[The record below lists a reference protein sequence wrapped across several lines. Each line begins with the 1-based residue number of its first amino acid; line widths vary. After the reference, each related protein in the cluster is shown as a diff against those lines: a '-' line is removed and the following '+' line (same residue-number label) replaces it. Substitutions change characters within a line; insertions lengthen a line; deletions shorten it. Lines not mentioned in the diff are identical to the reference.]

1 MKMKVHLEYL
11 SHTSSNCCV
20 GHVLGVTCEAGEWG
34 ISDMEKGP
42 LAELLVERF
51 ENMPPQLRVAA
62 RFVLDHPKDVA
73 LMSMREQAH
82 QAGVSHSTMMRL
94 ARWLGLDGYEDMRSL
109 YARALR
115 ETIAGE
121 PARQGIKQHGD
132 PGYSTVGVVADTLA
146 AQIASLGEYGSAV
159 QFIAAAGLLA
169 RSSNLFVLATRSA
182 YPVAGHFAH
191 IMSFLAGGDRKVTL
205 VGEMGGPGLDVL
217 QQAGRGDVLLAIAM
231 SPYERTT
238 IDVARQSVRQGV
250 GVVAI
255 TDSSV
260 SPLARIARETIIVTS
275 NSQSFFRSLAPA
287 FAAVEILAALTAA
300 QSEVDAA
307 DRIKQ
312 SEEQLAAF
320 GIYWKPP
327 R

>member
-1 MKMKVHLEYL
+1 
-11 SHTSSNCCV
+11 
-20 GHVLGVTCEAGEWG
+20 
-34 ISDMEKGP
+34 MEKGP

-73 LMSMREQAH
+73 LMSMREQAQ

-94 ARWLGLDGYEDMRSL
+94 ARWLGLEGYEDMRSL

-115 ETIAGE
+115 DTTARE
-121 PARQGIKQHGD
+121 PARQGLERHGD
-132 PGYSTVGVVADTLA
+132 PGYSTAGVVADSLA
-146 AQIASLGEYGSAV
+146 AQISSLGEYGNAM
-159 QFIAAAGLLA
+159 QFVAAAELLA
-169 RSSNLFVLATRSA
+169 GARNLFGLGSGAA
-182 YPVAGHFAH
+182 YAIASHFVH
-191 IMSFLAGGDRKVTL
+191 IMSFAAGGERKVTL
-205 VGEMGGPGLDVL
+205 VGEIAGQGLNAL
-217 QQAGRGDVLLAIAM
+217 QHAGHGDVLLAVGM
-231 SPYERTT
+231 SPYERMTME
-238 IDVARQSVRQGV
+238 VARQSARQGV
-250 GVVAI
+250 SVVAI

-275 NSQSFFRSLAPA
+275 NSQSFFRSMSPA

-300 QSEVDAA
+300 RSGTDAA
-307 DRIKQ
+307 EQVKQ

>member
-1 MKMKVHLEYL
+1 M
-11 SHTSSNCCV
+11 
-20 GHVLGVTCEAGEWG
+20 
-34 ISDMEKGP
+34 
-42 LAELLVERF
+42 AELLVERF

-94 ARWLGLDGYEDMRSL
+94 ARWLGLEGYEDMRSL

-115 ETIAGE
+115 ETVAGE
-121 PARQGIKQHGD
+121 PARQDIRQRGA

-146 AQIASLGEYGSAV
+146 AQISSLGEYGNAM
-159 QFIAAAGLLA
+159 QFIAAADLLA
-169 RSSNLFVLATRSA
+169 RSRDLFGLGSRSA
-182 YPVAGHFAH
+182 SPVASHFVH
-191 IMSFLAGGDRKVTL
+191 VMSFLAGGDRKVTL
-205 VGEMGGPGLDVL
+205 VGEMAGQGLDAL
-217 QQAGRGDVLLAIAM
+217 QHAGRGDVLLAVGM

-238 IDVARQSVRQGV
+238 IDVARQAARQGV

-260 SPLARIARETIIVTS
+260 SPLTRIARETIIVTS
-275 NSQSFFRSLAPA
+275 NSQSFFRSMAPA
-287 FAAVEILAALTAA
+287 FAAVELLAALTAVR
-300 QSEVDAA
+300 SETDVAE
-307 DRIKQ
+307 RVKQ

>member
-1 MKMKVHLEYL
+1 
-11 SHTSSNCCV
+11 
-20 GHVLGVTCEAGEWG
+20 
-34 ISDMEKGP
+34 MEKGP

-115 ETIAGE
+115 ETAAGG
-121 PARQGIKQHGD
+121 PARQGVEKEGAS
-132 PGYSTVGVVADTLA
+132 GFSTAGVVADSLA
-146 AQIASLGEYGSAV
+146 AQISSLGEYGSAM
-159 QFIAAAGLLA
+159 QFIAAADLVA
-169 RSSNLFVLATRSA
+169 RSSDLFGLGLRSA
-182 YPVAGHFAH
+182 YPVASHFVQV
-191 IMSFLAGGDRKVTL
+191 MSFLAGNGRKLTL
-205 VGEMGGPGLDVL
+205 VGDMAGQGLDAL
-217 QQAGRGDVLLAIAM
+217 QRAGDGDVLLAVGMA
-231 SPYERTT
+231 PYDRTT
-238 IDVARQSVRQGV
+238 IEVARQAARQGV

-260 SPLARIARETIIVTS
+260 SPLTRIARETIIVTS
-275 NSQSFFRSLAPA
+275 NSQSFFRSMAPA
-287 FAAVEILAALTAA
+287 FAAVEILAALTATR
-300 QSEVDAA
+300 SEANAA
-307 DRIKQ
+307 ERVRQ

>member
-1 MKMKVHLEYL
+1 M
-11 SHTSSNCCV
+11 
-20 GHVLGVTCEAGEWG
+20 
-34 ISDMEKGP
+34 
-42 LAELLVERF
+42 AELLVERF

-115 ETIAGE
+115 ETAAGG
-121 PARQGIKQHGD
+121 PARHGVEKD
-132 PGYSTVGVVADTLA
+132 GASGLSTAGVVADGLA
-146 AQIASLGEYGSAV
+146 AQISSLGEYASAM
-159 QFIAAAGLLA
+159 QFIAAADLVA
-169 RSSNLFVLATRSA
+169 RSGNLFGLGLRSA
-182 YPVAGHFAH
+182 YPVASHFVQV
-191 IMSFLAGGDRKVTL
+191 MSFLAGNGRKVTL
-205 VGEMGGPGLDVL
+205 VGDMAGQGLDAL
-217 QQAGRGDVLLAIAM
+217 QRAGDGDVLLAVGMA
-231 SPYERTT
+231 PYDRTT
-238 IDVARQSVRQGV
+238 IEVARQAARQGV

-260 SPLARIARETIIVTS
+260 SPLTRIARETIIVTS
-275 NSQSFFRSLAPA
+275 DSLSFFRSMAPA
-287 FAAVEILAALTAA
+287 FAAIEILAALTATR
-300 QSEVDAA
+300 SEANAA
-307 DRIKQ
+307 ERVRQ

>member
-1 MKMKVHLEYL
+1 MGY
-11 SHTSSNCCV
+11 
-20 GHVLGVTCEAGEWG
+20 
-34 ISDMEKGP
+34 IRMEKGP

-115 ETIAGE
+115 ETAAGG
-121 PARQGIKQHGD
+121 PARQGVEKEGAS
-132 PGYSTVGVVADTLA
+132 GFSTAGVVADSIA
-146 AQIASLGEYGSAV
+146 AQISSLGEYGSAM
-159 QFIAAAGLLA
+159 QFVAAADLVA
-169 RSSNLFVLATRSA
+169 RSSNLFGLGLRSA
-182 YPVAGHFAH
+182 CPVASHFVQV
-191 IMSFLAGGDRKVTL
+191 MSFLAGNGRKVTL
-205 VGEMGGPGLDVL
+205 VGDMAGQGLDAL
-217 QQAGRGDVLLAIAM
+217 RLAGDGDVLLAVGMA
-231 SPYERTT
+231 PYDRTT
-238 IDVARQSVRQGV
+238 IEVARQAARQRV

-260 SPLARIARETIIVTS
+260 SPLTRIAQETIIVTS
-275 NSQSFFRSLAPA
+275 SSQSFFRSMAPA
-287 FAAVEILAALTAA
+287 FAAVEILAALTATR
-300 QSEVDAA
+300 SEANAA
-307 DRIKQ
+307 ERVRQ

>member
-1 MKMKVHLEYL
+1 MGY
-11 SHTSSNCCV
+11 
-20 GHVLGVTCEAGEWG
+20 GR
-34 ISDMEKGP
+34 MEQGP

-94 ARWLGLDGYEDMRSL
+94 ARWLGLEGYEDMRSL

-115 ETIAGE
+115 ETGAGE
-121 PARQGIKQHGD
+121 PARRGADQGGD
-132 PGYSTVGVVADTLA
+132 AGYSTAGVVADTLA
-146 AQIASLGEYGSAV
+146 AQVSSLGEYGNAS
-159 QFIAAAGLLA
+159 QFIAAADLLA
-169 RSSNLFVLATRSA
+169 RSRNLFGLGSRSF
-182 YPVAGHFAH
+182 YPVANHFVH

-205 VGEMGGPGLDVL
+205 VGEMGGHGLDAL
-217 QQAGRGDVLLAIAM
+217 QGAGRGDVLLAVGM

-238 IDVARQSVRQGV
+238 IEVARQSARQGV
-250 GVVAI
+250 GVLAI

-260 SPLARIARETIIVTS
+260 SPLARIARETIIVTA
-275 NSQSFFRSLAPA
+275 NSQSFFRSMAPA

-300 QSEVDAA
+300 QSEVNAA
-307 DRIKQ
+307 ERVRQ

>member
-1 MKMKVHLEYL
+1 MGYIK
-11 SHTSSNCCV
+11 
-20 GHVLGVTCEAGEWG
+20 
-34 ISDMEKGP
+34 MEKGP

-115 ETIAGE
+115 ETTAGE
-121 PARQGIKQHGD
+121 PARRGGERD
-132 PGYSTVGVVADTLA
+132 GASGFSTVGVVADTLA
-146 AQIASLGEYGSAV
+146 AQISSLGEYGNAM
-159 QFIAAAGLLA
+159 QFIAAADLVG
-169 RSSNLFVLATRSA
+169 RSRNLFALGSRSA
-182 YPVAGHFAH
+182 YPVASRFVH
-191 IMSFLAGGDRKVTL
+191 IVSFLAGSDHKVTL
-205 VGEMGGPGLDVL
+205 VGDMAGQGLDAL
-217 QQAGRGDVLLAIAM
+217 QLAGGGDVLLAVGMA
-231 SPYERTT
+231 PYDRTT
-238 IDVARQSVRQGV
+238 IDVARQAARQGV

-260 SPLARIARETIIVTS
+260 SPLTQIARETIIVAS
-275 NSQSFFRSLAPA
+275 NSQSFFRSMAPA
-287 FAAVEILAALTAA
+287 FAAVEILAAATAMR
-300 QSEVDAA
+300 SETNAA
-307 DRIKQ
+307 ERVKQ

>member
-1 MKMKVHLEYL
+1 MGYF
-11 SHTSSNCCV
+11 N
-20 GHVLGVTCEAGEWG
+20 
-34 ISDMEKGP
+34 MEKGP

-94 ARWLGLDGYEDMRSL
+94 ARWLGLEGYEDMRSL

-115 ETIAGE
+115 A
-121 PARQGIKQHGD
+121 PAPGDQVRQGLEQDGD
-132 PGYSTVGVVADTLA
+132 PGYSTAGVVADGLA
-146 AQIASLGEYGSAV
+146 AQISALGEYGSAT
-159 QFIAAAGLLA
+159 QLIAAAKLLA
-169 RSSNLFVLATRSA
+169 RSRNLFGVGARSGHS
-182 YPVAGHFAH
+182 VANHFIQ
-191 IMSFLAGGDRKVTL
+191 IMSFLAGSDRKIAL
-205 VGEMGGPGLDVL
+205 VGETGGHGLEAL
-217 QQAGRGDVLLAIAM
+217 QGAGQGDVLLAVGMA
-231 SPYERTT
+231 PYERMT
-238 IDVARQSVRQGV
+238 IEVARQSARQGV
-250 GVVAI
+250 TVIAI

-260 SPLARIARETIIVTS
+260 SPLARIARETILVTS
-275 NSQSFFRSLAPA
+275 GSQSFFPSMAPA

-300 QSEVDAA
+300 QSDEDATEKVK
-307 DRIKQ
+307 R

>member
-1 MKMKVHLEYL
+1 M
-11 SHTSSNCCV
+11 
-20 GHVLGVTCEAGEWG
+20 
-34 ISDMEKGP
+34 
-42 LAELLVERF
+42 AELLVERF

-73 LMSMREQAH
+73 LMSMREQAQ

-94 ARWLGLDGYEDMRSL
+94 ARWLGLEGYEDMRSL

-115 ETIAGE
+115 ETTAGE
-121 PARQGIKQHGD
+121 PARQGGERDGD
-132 PGYSTVGVVADTLA
+132 SGYSTAGVVADALA
-146 AQIASLGEYGSAV
+146 AQISSLGEYGNAM
-159 QFIAAAGLLA
+159 QFIAAADLVAGS
-169 RSSNLFVLATRSA
+169 RNLFGLGLRSA
-182 YPVAGHFAH
+182 YPVASHFVD
-191 IMSFLAGGDRKVTL
+191 IMWFAAGGDRNVIL
-205 VGEMGGPGLDVL
+205 VGEMAGQGLQAL
-217 QQAGRGDVLLAIAM
+217 QHAGRGDVLLAVGM

-238 IDVARQSVRQGV
+238 IEVARQAGRQGV

-260 SPLARIARETIIVTS
+260 SPLTRIAREAIIVTS
-275 NSQSFFRSLAPA
+275 NSQSFFRSMAPA
-287 FAAVEILAALTAA
+287 FAAVEILAALTAVRSGA
-300 QSEVDAA
+300 NAA
-307 DRIKQ
+307 ERVKQ

>member
-1 MKMKVHLEYL
+1 M
-11 SHTSSNCCV
+11 
-20 GHVLGVTCEAGEWG
+20 
-34 ISDMEKGP
+34 
-42 LAELLVERF
+42 AELLVERF
-51 ENMPPQLRVAA
+51 ETMPPQLRVAA

-94 ARWLGLDGYEDMRSL
+94 ARWLGLEGYEDMRSL

-121 PARQGIKQHGD
+121 PARQGIEQRGD
-132 PGYSTVGVVADTLA
+132 PGYSTAGVVADTLA
-146 AQIASLGEYGSAV
+146 AQISSLGEYGNAM
-159 QFIAAAGLLA
+159 QIIAAADLLA
-169 RSSNLFVLATRSA
+169 RSRDLFGLGSRSA
-182 YPVAGHFAH
+182 YPVASHFVH
-191 IMSFLAGGDRKVTL
+191 LMSFLAGGDRKVTL
-205 VGEMGGPGLDVL
+205 VGEMAGQGLDAL
-217 QQAGRGDVLLAIAM
+217 QHAGRGDVLLAVGM

-238 IDVARQSVRQGV
+238 IDVARQSARQGV
-250 GVVAI
+250 AVVAI

-260 SPLARIARETIIVTS
+260 SPLTRIARETIIVTS
-275 NSQSFFRSLAPA
+275 NSQSFFPSMAPA
-287 FAAVEILAALTAA
+287 FAAVELLAALTAVRS
-300 QSEVDAA
+300 QTDAA
-307 DRIKQ
+307 ERVKQ

>member
-1 MKMKVHLEYL
+1 MGYL
-11 SHTSSNCCV
+11 R
-20 GHVLGVTCEAGEWG
+20 
-34 ISDMEKGP
+34 MEKGP

-115 ETIAGE
+115 ETTAGE
-121 PARQGIKQHGD
+121 PARQGKQHGD
-132 PGYSTVGVVADTLA
+132 SGYSTVGVVADTLA
-146 AQIASLGEYGSAV
+146 AQIASLGEYGSAM
-159 QFIAAAGLLA
+159 QLIAAAGLLA
-169 RSSNLFVLATRSA
+169 RSANLFVLASRSA
-182 YPVAGHFAH
+182 YPIANHFAH
-191 IMSFLAGGDRKVTL
+191 IMSFLAGDDRKVML
-205 VGEMGGPGLDVL
+205 VGEIGGAGLDIL
-217 QQAGRGDVLLAIAM
+217 RHAGRGDVLLAMGM

-238 IDVARQSVRQGV
+238 IEVARQSVRQGV
-250 GVVAI
+250 DVVAI

-275 NSQSFFRSLAPA
+275 NSQSFFRSMAPA
-287 FAAVEILAALTAA
+287 FAAVEILAALTAV
-300 QSEVDAA
+300 QSETNAA
-307 DRIKQ
+307 ERVKQ

>member
-1 MKMKVHLEYL
+1 M
-11 SHTSSNCCV
+11 
-20 GHVLGVTCEAGEWG
+20 
-34 ISDMEKGP
+34 
-42 LAELLVERF
+42 AELLVERF

-121 PARQGIKQHGD
+121 PARRGIEQHGA
-132 PGYSTVGVVADTLA
+132 PGYSTAGVVADTLA
-146 AQIASLGEYGSAV
+146 AQISSLGEYGNAM

-169 RSSNLFVLATRSA
+169 RSRNLFALGSRSA
-182 YPVAGHFAH
+182 YPVASHFVH
-191 IMSFLAGGDRKVTL
+191 IMSFVAGGDRQATL
-205 VGEMGGPGLDVL
+205 VGEMGGQGLDVL
-217 QQAGRGDVLLAIAM
+217 QHAGRGDVLLAVGMA
-231 SPYERTT
+231 PYERTT
-238 IDVARQSVRQGV
+238 IDVARQSARQGV

-260 SPLARIARETIIVTS
+260 SPLTRIARETIIVTS
-275 NSQSFFRSLAPA
+275 NSQSFFRSMAPA
-287 FAAVEILAALTAA
+287 FAAVEILAALTAV
-300 QSEVDAA
+300 QSETNAA
-307 DRIKQ
+307 ERVKQ

>member
-1 MKMKVHLEYL
+1 MGYFR
-11 SHTSSNCCV
+11 
-20 GHVLGVTCEAGEWG
+20 
-34 ISDMEKGP
+34 MEKGP

-121 PARQGIKQHGD
+121 PARKGRRGD
-132 PGYSTVGVVADTLA
+132 PGYSAAGVVADTLA
-146 AQIASLGEYGSAV
+146 AQISSLGEYGNAM
-159 QFIAAAGLLA
+159 QFVAAAGLLA
-169 RSSNLFVLATRSA
+169 RSRNLFALGSRSA
-182 YPVAGHFAH
+182 YPVASHFVH
-191 IMSFLAGGDRKVTL
+191 IMSFVAGGDSKVTL
-205 VGEMGGPGLDVL
+205 VGEMGGQGLDAL
-217 QQAGRGDVLLAIAM
+217 QHAGRGDVLLAVGMA
-231 SPYERTT
+231 PYERTT
-238 IDVARQSVRQGV
+238 IDVARQAARQGV

-260 SPLARIARETIIVTS
+260 SPLTRIARETIIVTS
-275 NSQSFFRSLAPA
+275 NSQSFFRSMAPA
-287 FAAVEILAALTAA
+287 FAAVEILAALTAV
-300 QSEVDAA
+300 QSETNAA
-307 DRIKQ
+307 ERVKQ

>member
-1 MKMKVHLEYL
+1 
-11 SHTSSNCCV
+11 
-20 GHVLGVTCEAGEWG
+20 
-34 ISDMEKGP
+34 MEKGP

-94 ARWLGLDGYEDMRSL
+94 ARWLGLEGYEDMRSI

-121 PARQGIKQHGD
+121 PARQGMEQGGD
-132 PGYSTVGVVADTLA
+132 PGYSTAGVVADTLA
-146 AQIASLGEYGSAV
+146 AQISSLGEYTNAM
-159 QFIAAAGLLA
+159 QIIAAADLLA
-169 RSSNLFVLATRSA
+169 RSRNLFGLGSRAA
-182 YPVAGHFAH
+182 YSVASHFVH

-205 VGEMGGPGLDVL
+205 VDEMGGRGLDAL
-217 QQAGRGDVLLAIAM
+217 RDAGRGDVLLAVGM

-238 IDVARQSVRQGV
+238 IVMARQSARQGV

-260 SPLARIARETIIVTS
+260 SPLVQIAQETIIVPV
-275 NSQSFFRSLAPA
+275 NSQSFFRSMAPA
-287 FAAVEILAALTAA
+287 FAAVEILAALAA
-300 QSEVDAA
+300 AHSETNAA
-307 DRIKQ
+307 EQVKQ
-312 SEEQLAAF
+312 LEEQLAFF
-320 GIYWKPP
+320 GIYWDPP

>member
-1 MKMKVHLEYL
+1 M
-11 SHTSSNCCV
+11 
-20 GHVLGVTCEAGEWG
+20 
-34 ISDMEKGP
+34 
-42 LAELLVERF
+42 AELLVERF

-94 ARWLGLDGYEDMRSL
+94 ARWLGLEGYEDMRSL

-115 ETIAGE
+115 ETVAGE
-121 PARQGIKQHGD
+121 PARQDIRQYGA

-146 AQIASLGEYGSAV
+146 AQISSLGEYGNAM
-159 QFIAAAGLLA
+159 QFIAAADLLA
-169 RSSNLFVLATRSA
+169 RSRDLFGLGSRSTS
-182 YPVAGHFAH
+182 PVASRFVHV
-191 IMSFLAGGDRKVTL
+191 MSFLAGGDRKVTL
-205 VGEMGGPGLDVL
+205 VGEMAGQGLDAL
-217 QQAGRGDVLLAIAM
+217 RHAGRGDVLLAVGM

-238 IDVARQSVRQGV
+238 IDVARQAARQGV

-260 SPLARIARETIIVTS
+260 SPLTRIARETIIVTS
-275 NSQSFFRSLAPA
+275 NSQSFFRSMAPA
-287 FAAVEILAALTAA
+287 FAAVELLAALTAVR
-300 QSEVDAA
+300 SEKDVAE
-307 DRIKQ
+307 RVKQ